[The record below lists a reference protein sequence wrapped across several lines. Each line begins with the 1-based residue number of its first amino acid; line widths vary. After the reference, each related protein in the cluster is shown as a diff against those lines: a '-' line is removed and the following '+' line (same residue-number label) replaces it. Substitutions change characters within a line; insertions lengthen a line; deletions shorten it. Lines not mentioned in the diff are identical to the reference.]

1 MVLVTDSAF
10 RLVAELQRKAN
21 VALTGGAVVQILS
34 RGLFITGDADLVLIG
49 GEDKSR
55 VEPILWDLGF
65 VRRGAYWIDS
75 EGENL
80 YQIVGPYFDRV
91 TEVEYGGL
99 KLRTVCLEYLL
110 AFRLLMCSR
119 GETRMCEQALFL
131 LEGYK
136 ENLDMPYLQE
146 LLRRFKVDESFL
158 GKAKLK
164 RLSARKTER

>member
-1 MVLVTDSAF
+1 MVTDSAF
-10 RLVAELQRKAN
+10 RMVAELQRRAN
-21 VALTGGAVVQILS
+21 VALTGGAVIQILS
-34 RGLFITGDADLVLIG
+34 RGLFITGDADLVLVG
-49 GEDKSR
+49 GEIESR
-55 VEPILWDLGF
+55 VESALQSLGF
-65 VRRGAYWIDS
+65 VRRGAYWMDR

-110 AFRLLMCSR
+110 AFRLSMCSR
-119 GETRMCEQALFL
+119 GEVRMCEQALFL

-136 ENLDMPYLQE
+136 EDLDMPYLRE
-146 LLRRFKVDESFL
+146 LLKRFGVDESFL

-164 RLSARKTER
+164 RLSARKRER